1 MPNPANSGSPVMI
14 TASFGNISS
23 NYQSIHETNLT
34 AYATIKN
41 SAGVEVG
48 KVNLERTS
56 GDEYAGIWSGNEAPG
71 TYKATIDTSGSGGS
85 KTFND
90 ALQIV
95 VNRL

>member
-1 MPNPANSGSPVMI
+1 LI
-14 TASFGNISS
+14 TALFGNNSS
-23 NYQSIHETNLT
+23 NSLGNPMTNMT
-34 AYATIKN
+34 VYATIKN

-56 GDEYAGIWSGNEAPG
+56 GEEYAGIWNDNEAPG
-71 TYKATIDTSGSGGS
+71 TYKATIEAYGFGGS

-95 VNRL
+95 VNRV